1 MSLLWVDDRES
12 GPPRASFGMTL
23 VTWLCV
29 GFVVAALLVPM
40 LTRIWPG

>member
-1 MSLLWVDDRES
+1 MSLLWRDEQDA

-29 GFVVAALLVPM
+29 GFVMAALLVPM
-40 LTRIWPG
+40 LKQLWPR